1 MFRNILMLFSTYI
14 RTRYMNTARR
24 LEKVI
29 WQKCEIAFIDHNSMG
44 SVHFNTLLKTKHVSY
59 FFIDQRSHIL
69 AGNRIQLSNRNSDS
83 VVVFQ
88 ANTREG

>member
-1 MFRNILMLFSTYI
+1 MLFSTYI
-14 RTRYMNTARR
+14 RTRYIDTARR
-24 LEKVI
+24 LDKVI
-29 WQKCEIAFIDHNSMG
+29 LQKCEIAFTDYNSIG
-44 SVHFNTLLKTKHVSY
+44 SARFNTLLKTKHVSY
-59 FFIDQRSHIL
+59 FFIGQRSHIL